1 MLLSIPPPAPG
12 RRKAGTRRVL
22 QHVVLALSLLCSRGA
37 EALTLDALLRLPLE
51 RLLQL
56 QVAVRGAALP
66 PRACAVDRLCIASDG
81 RRHVIAH

>member
-1 MLLSIPPPAPG
+1 MPLSISPPLPG
-12 RRKAGTRRVL
+12 RGKAGTRRVL
-22 QHVVLALSLLCSRGA
+22 QHGVLALSLLCSRGA

-66 PRACAVDRLCIASDG
+66 ALECGMHRPCNPSDG
-81 RRHVIAH
+81 RRHVAAR